1 MSGLR
6 LASALAI
13 GLVVMTLSAVSTRG
27 QAQTTR
33 VSTKKGTGA
42 WAVPRTLDGQPD
54 LQGVWVSNS
63 ATPLERPKALESRTA
78 LTDEEVAELK
88 KRADR
93 IFKDGGSSY
102 AAGDQVFLAALE
114 NVERHISNATENSVE
129 MIDREFDNRTSA
141 ISDPP
146 GGRIPPLT
154 PGAQQKRAAAAAA
167 AQRIPEGPED
177 LRNDV
182 RCITWGVPRL
192 GGNYGTGPYSYYQV
206 FQAPGYLVLYMEA
219 IHDARIIP
227 LDGRPHLPQDVRQWN
242 GDSRGRWEGN
252 TLVVETANF
261 SPKSNFMGSTE
272 NLRVVERLTRVA
284 QDRINYEITIDDPT
298 TWSRPWTAMLPLRQK
313 PEQIY
318 EFACHEGNYSM
329 EGALRGARADDRK
342 AESAKTTP
350 K

>member
-1 MSGLR
+1 MSGPR
-6 LASALAI
+6 LAPALAI
-13 GLVVMTLSAVSTRG
+13 GTVVMTLSAVSAGG

-33 VSTKKGTGA
+33 EPTKKGTGA
-42 WAVPRTLDGQPD
+42 WAVPRMPDGQPD

-63 ATPLERPKALESRTA
+63 ATPLERPKALESRTT
-78 LTDEEVAELK
+78 LTDEEVVELK

-146 GGRIPPLT
+146 DGRIPPLT
-154 PGAQQKRAAAAAA
+154 PAAQQKRAAAAAA

-192 GGNYGTGPYSYYQV
+192 GGNYGTGPYSYYQI
-206 FQAPGYLVLYMEA
+206 FQASGYLVLYMEV

-252 TLVVETANF
+252 TLVVETTNF

-284 QDRINYEITIDDPT
+284 QDRIDYEITIDDPT

>member
-1 MSGLR
+1 MFGLR
-6 LASALAI
+6 LAPPIAI
-13 GLVVMTLSAVSTRG
+13 GVVVMTLSVVSTRG
-27 QAQTTR
+27 QAQPTR
-33 VSTKKGTGA
+33 ESTRKGTGA
-42 WAVPRTLDGQPD
+42 WAVPRTPDGQPD
-54 LQGVWVSNS
+54 MQ
-63 ATPLERPKALESRTA
+63 PKALENRTT
-78 LTDEEVAELK
+78 LTDQEVAELK

-102 AAGDQVFLAALE
+102 AGGDQVFLAALE

-146 GGRIPPLT
+146 DGRIPPLT
-154 PGAQQKRAAAAAA
+154 PAAQEKRAVAAAA

-177 LRNDV
+177 FRNDV

-192 GGNYGTGPYSYYQV
+192 GGNYGTGPYSYYQI
-206 FQAPGYLVLYMEA
+206 FQASGYLVLYMEM
-219 IHDARIIP
+219 IHDARVIP

-242 GDSRGRWEGN
+242 GDSRGRWEGG
-252 TLVVETANF
+252 TLVVETTNF

-272 NLRVVERLTRVA
+272 NLRVVERFTRVA
-284 QDRINYEITIDDPT
+284 QDTINYEITIDDPT
-298 TWSRPWTAMLPLRQK
+298 TWSRPWTAMLPLKQK

-329 EGALRGARADDRK
+329 EGALRGARSDDKK
-342 AESAKTTP
+342 AEGAKTTP

>member
-1 MSGLR
+1 
-6 LASALAI
+6 
-13 GLVVMTLSAVSTRG
+13 MTLSGVSTTA

-33 VSTKKGTGA
+33 ESTKKGTGA
-42 WAVPRTLDGQPD
+42 WAAPRTPDGQPD

-63 ATPLERPKALESRTA
+63 ATPLERPKALESRTT
-78 LTDEEVAELK
+78 LTDQEVAELK

-146 GGRIPPLT
+146 DGRIPPLT
-154 PGAQQKRAAAAAA
+154 PAAQQKRAAAAVT
-167 AQRIPEGPED
+167 AQRIPDGPED
-177 LRNDV
+177 FRNDV

-192 GGNYGTGPYSYYQV
+192 GGNYGSGPYSYYQI
-206 FQAPGYLVLYMEA
+206 FQASGYLVLYMEA

-252 TLVVETANF
+252 TLVVETTNF

-272 NLRVVERLTRVA
+272 NLRVVERFARVA

-329 EGALRGARADDRK
+329 EGALRGARADDKK
-342 AESAKTTP
+342 AERAKTTP

>member
-1 MSGLR
+1 M
-6 LASALAI
+6 A
-13 GLVVMTLSAVSTRG
+13 LSAGSTAA
-27 QAQTTR
+27 QAQATR
-33 VSTKKGTGA
+33 ASTKKETGP
-42 WAVPRTLDGQPD
+42 WAVPRTPDGQPD
-54 LQGVWVSNS
+54 LRGVWVSNS
-63 ATPLERPKALESRTA
+63 ATPLERPKALESRTT
-78 LTDEEVAELK
+78 LTDEEVIELK
-88 KRADR
+88 KRANR
-93 IFKDGGSSY
+93 IFKDGGSSF
-102 AAGDQVFLAALE
+102 AAGDQVFLAAFE

-146 GGRIPPLT
+146 DGRIPPLT
-154 PGAQQKRAAAAAA
+154 PAAQQKRAAAAAA

-177 LRNDV
+177 FRNDV

-242 GDSRGRWEGN
+242 GDSRGRWDGN
-252 TLVVETANF
+252 TLVVETTNF

-313 PEQIY
+313 PEQVY
-318 EFACHEGNYSM
+318 EFACHEGNYPM
-329 EGALRGARADDRK
+329 EGALRGARADAKRV
-342 AESAKTTP
+342 ESAKTTP

>member
-1 MSGLR
+1 MFGPR
-6 LASALAI
+6 LAPPSAI
-13 GLVVMTLSAVSTRG
+13 GILVMTLSAVSTTA

-33 VSTKKGTGA
+33 ESTKRGTGT
-42 WAVPRTLDGQPD
+42 WAVPRTPDGQPD

-63 ATPLERPKALESRTA
+63 ATPLERPKALESRMT
-78 LTDEEVAELK
+78 LTDQEVAELK

-146 GGRIPPLT
+146 DGRIPALT
-154 PGAQQKRAAAAAA
+154 PAAQQKRAAAAVA
-167 AQRIPEGPED
+167 AQRIPDGPED

-192 GGNYGTGPYSYYQV
+192 GGNYGTGPYSYYQI
-206 FQAPGYLVLYMEA
+206 FQAPGYLVLYMEV

-252 TLVVETANF
+252 TLVVETTNF
-261 SPKSNFMGSTE
+261 SPKSNFMGSAET
-272 NLRVVERLTRVA
+272 LRVVERFTRVA

-329 EGALRGARADDRK
+329 EGALRGARADDKR

>member
-1 MSGLR
+1 M
-6 LASALAI
+6 
-13 GLVVMTLSAVSTRG
+13 
-27 QAQTTR
+27 
-33 VSTKKGTGA
+33 
-42 WAVPRTLDGQPD
+42 
-54 LQGVWVSNS
+54 SNS

-146 GGRIPPLT
+146 DGRIPPLT
-154 PGAQQKRAAAAAA
+154 PAARQKRAAAAAA

-242 GDSRGRWEGN
+242 GDSRGLWEGD
-252 TLVVETANF
+252 TLVVETTNF

>member
-1 MSGLR
+1 MSGPR
-6 LASALAI
+6 LAPALAI
-13 GLVVMTLSAVSTRG
+13 GIVVMTLSAVSAGR

-33 VSTKKGTGA
+33 EPTKKGTGA
-42 WAVPRTLDGQPD
+42 WAVPRTPDGQPD

-63 ATPLERPKALESRTA
+63 ATPLERPKALENRTT

-154 PGAQQKRAAAAAA
+154 PAAQQKRAAAAAA

-227 LDGRPHLPQDVRQWN
+227 LDARPHLPEDVRQWN

-252 TLVVETANF
+252 TLVVETTNF
-261 SPKSNFMGSTE
+261 SSKSNFMGSTE
-272 NLRVVERLTRVA
+272 NLRVVERLTRVT

-329 EGALRGARADDRK
+329 EGALRGARADDKK
-342 AESAKTTP
+342 AESAKTTA

>member
-1 MSGLR
+1 MSGPR
-6 LASALAI
+6 LAPVLAI
-13 GLVVMTLSAVSTRG
+13 GTVVMTLSAVSAG
-27 QAQTTR
+27 EQGQTTR
-33 VSTKKGTGA
+33 ESTKKGTGA
-42 WAVPRTLDGQPD
+42 WAVQRTPDGQPD
-54 LQGVWVSNS
+54 MQGVWVSNS
-63 ATPLERPKALESRTA
+63 ATPLERPKALENRTT

-146 GGRIPPLT
+146 DGRIPPLT
-154 PGAQQKRAAAAAA
+154 PAAQQKRAAAAAA

-219 IHDARIIP
+219 IHDERISP

-252 TLVVETANF
+252 TLVVETTNF

-318 EFACHEGNYSM
+318 EFACHEGNYLM
-329 EGALRGARADDRK
+329 VGALRGARAAAK
-342 AESAKTTP
+342 TAESAKTTP

>member
-1 MSGLR
+1 MFGRR
-6 LASALAI
+6 LAPPSAI
-13 GLVVMTLSAVSTRG
+13 GILVMTLAGVSTT
-27 QAQTTR
+27 AQTTR
-33 VSTKKGTGA
+33 ESTKKGTVA
-42 WAVPRTLDGQPD
+42 WAVPRTPDGQPD

-63 ATPLERPKALESRTA
+63 ATPLERPKALESRTT
-78 LTDEEVAELK
+78 LTDQEVAELK

-146 GGRIPPLT
+146 DGRIPPLT
-154 PGAQQKRAAAAAA
+154 PAAQQKRAATAVA
-167 AQRIPEGPED
+167 AQRIPDGPED

-192 GGNYGTGPYSYYQV
+192 GGNYGAGPYSYYQI
-206 FQAPGYLVLYMEA
+206 FQASGYLVLYMEA

-252 TLVVETANF
+252 TLVVETTNF

-272 NLRVVERLTRVA
+272 NLRVVERFARVA

-329 EGALRGARADDRK
+329 EGALRGARADDKK